1 MTIRLTN
8 DEIEEIDGFIDFFES
23 ESDEVSCFTK
33 IKNIVEYKKHIE
45 DIDSDDVLA
54 IREELCNVNDFFES
68 INIDTGLIKRLIY
81 SFSII

>member
-33 IKNIVEYKKHIE
+33 IKNIVEYK
-45 DIDSDDVLA
+45 
-54 IREELCNVNDFFES
+54 N
-68 INIDTGLIKRLIY
+68 KRRTL
-81 SFSII
+81 